1 MNKLKDGEDY
11 EKFVFNIIKD
21 KYISCFLW
29 KDIPTKILDIKYY
42 KNNKICDDIGC
53 DIIGINHDASIDY
66 IQCKNYSTTGIDNV
80 INISDLAGFYN
91 FIAEN
96 LISTGI
102 VCYIVYN
109 DTL

>member
-42 KNNKICDDIGC
+42 KNNKRVKKMSKSSFHYIYNLEKKFIL
-53 DIIGINHDASIDY
+53 NHNMDY
-66 IQCKNYSTTGIDNV
+66 H
-80 INISDLAGFYN
+80 
-91 FIAEN
+91 
-96 LISTGI
+96 
-102 VCYIVYN
+102 
-109 DTL
+109 

>member
-42 KNNKICDDIGC
+42 KNIQDGYGTVLLGGC
-53 DIIGINHDASIDY
+53 A
-66 IQCKNYSTTGIDNV
+66 
-80 INISDLAGFYN
+80 
-91 FIAEN
+91 
-96 LISTGI
+96 
-102 VCYIVYN
+102 
-109 DTL
+109 